1 MLLFP
6 SLERSNSTVNVALGD
21 MGQLGEH
28 SGAKSVASKVFFN
41 FRGSVTRGT
50 KNQEMPP

>member
-1 MLLFP
+1 MFL
-6 SLERSNSTVNVALGD
+6 SLVRFNSTVNVALGD

-41 FRGSVTRGT
+41 FKGSVTRGT
-50 KNQEMPP
+50 ENQKMPP